1 MSTTETSD
9 VVPALAAARLA
20 VVERIE
26 ATATS
31 RWPHPVCGYPRRAA
45 YELDEQIAAAAR
57 HRLDRGQVPAV
68 PWNADKRDIAGIEY
82 VPWVRN
88 TRMYPT
94 GVIGDTPCAIIVAA
108 ESICVEIREVYR
120 DLELPLSGQLDLDAE
135 LHEIA
140 WAVAHILDLSTED
153 ESHGPIANEERRAA
167 AAEVREAL
175 IDHVAALE
183 LQRTELQRRLDD
195 RREVE
200 AQCQQEA
207 REQQRRVEVLDPP
220 DLSKTFGA
228 AWLHQQAAARISQH
242 NPDDVA
248 VPTPPEG
255 NSEAPRNSVMSFLS
269 RHYLAFG
276 YVGVA
281 CGVALI
287 ILVAVGY
294 ATAPRFEDQPSVP
307 TGPAPEVIPPGAA
320 PSGPAPEVTSPG
332 AAYYGPPPGV
342 VLPGVKVVR
351 PGEQSYLP
359 DGTPWTV
366 RTFEPGCYW
375 NEAATPDT
383 PTGHYGWQ
391 ACRSTR

>member
-45 YELDEQIAAAAR
+45 YELDEQIAEAAR
-57 HRLDRGQVPAV
+57 RRLDRGQVPAV
-68 PWNADKRDIAGIEY
+68 PWNADTRDIAGIEY

-108 ESICVEIREVYR
+108 ESICAEIRAVYR

-183 LQRTELQRRLDD
+183 LQRAGLQRRLDD
-195 RREVE
+195 RRSVQ

-207 REQQRRVEVLDPP
+207 HEAQRRVQLLDPP
-220 DLSKTFGA
+220 DLSKAFGA
-228 AWLHQQAAARISQH
+228 AWLHQQAAARISEYS
-242 NPDDVA
+242 PDDIA
-248 VPTPPEG
+248 VP
-255 NSEAPRNSVMSFLS
+255 SAPVVDTESQRGSVMQFLS
-269 RHYLAFG
+269 RHTVAVSV
-276 YVGVA
+276 VGIA
-281 CGVALI
+281 CSIALI
-287 ILVAVGY
+287 VLLTVGY
-294 ATAPRFEDQPSVP
+294 ATAPRFGEQTS
-307 TGPAPEVIPPGAA
+307 AP
-320 PSGPAPEVTSPG
+320 
-332 AAYYGPPPGV
+332 YGPPPD
-342 VLPGVKVVR
+342 LIPPGVTVVP
-351 PGEQSYLP
+351 PGEQSYQP

-366 RTFEPGCYW
+366 PTFEPGCYW

-383 PTGHYGWQ
+383 PTGRYGWQ
-391 ACRSTR
+391 ACMPDSDAAG